1 MSGAQY
7 NYIRVPTASN
17 DIGFGANDLPDYG
30 DYNGSLQRS
39 LSGYSDDTTS
49 FGSPTYEVSPS
60 LDNFDFEFSSPHYG
74 HHQVSA
80 PRSTAT
86 TTSRPHTTRWTDTTI
101 PGYKNTLS
109 SPQVVTGSFNIQP
122 SSIMSTPSP
131 EYVCLYDGCRQ
142 KAFRRSADLDRHIKH
157 VHLKPPDTYFC
168 DYNRCP
174 RSEKAVAAA
183 TNSTSQPL
191 ETIATA
197 SSSSGA
203 GIGAFGRKDH
213 CRAHYRDYHRED
225 LCRRNGKEAAGW
237 FDDRNISSSWWR
249 CTKCLRKVSYSR
261 CGWEC
266 RDCGQ
271 TLEPERINARK
282 RRMGKGSSLS
292 SSSSS
297 RAY

>member
-1 MSGAQY
+1 MLTPYSMS
-7 NYIRVPTASN
+7 NS
-17 DIGFGANDLPDYG
+17 
-30 DYNGSLQRS
+30 
-39 LSGYSDDTTS
+39 
-49 FGSPTYEVSPS
+49 
-60 LDNFDFEFSSPHYG
+60 
-74 HHQVSA
+74 
-80 PRSTAT
+80 
-86 TTSRPHTTRWTDTTI
+86 
-101 PGYKNTLS
+101 
-109 SPQVVTGSFNIQP
+109 
-122 SSIMSTPSP
+122 SP

-157 VHLKPPDTYFC
+157 VHLKPPDVYFC

-174 RSEKAVAAA
+174 RSEKAVAAS
-183 TNSTSQPL
+183 TTSTSQPF
-191 ETIATA
+191 ETVT
-197 SSSSGA
+197 SPGGSSGGGGTGAA

-271 TLEPERINARK
+271 MLEPERINARK
-282 RRMGKGSSLS
+282 RMGSKGSKGSSAS
-292 SSSSS
+292 TSSSS

>member
-1 MSGAQY
+1 ML
-7 NYIRVPTASN
+7 T
-17 DIGFGANDLPDYG
+17 
-30 DYNGSLQRS
+30 
-39 LSGYSDDTTS
+39 
-49 FGSPTYEVSPS
+49 
-60 LDNFDFEFSSPHYG
+60 PH
-74 HHQVSA
+74 
-80 PRSTAT
+80 
-86 TTSRPHTTRWTDTTI
+86 
-101 PGYKNTLS
+101 
-109 SPQVVTGSFNIQP
+109 
-122 SSIMSTPSP
+122 SIMPTPSP

-157 VHLKPPDTYFC
+157 VHLKPPDVYFC

-174 RSEKAVAAA
+174 RSEKAVAAS
-183 TNSTSQPL
+183 STVTTMMSHPL
-191 ETIATA
+191 ETV
-197 SSSSGA
+197 SSPGGSAGA
-203 GIGAFGRKDH
+203 GVGAFGRKDH

-271 TLEPERINARK
+271 MLEPERINARK
-282 RRMGKGSSLS
+282 RRLGVKGSS

-297 RAY
+297 RGY

>member
-1 MSGAQY
+1 MTSTSSTPYHLAHGT
-7 NYIRVPTASN
+7 IVIPSN
-17 DIGFGANDLPDYG
+17 PNML
-30 DYNGSLQRS
+30 
-39 LSGYSDDTTS
+39 T
-49 FGSPTYEVSPS
+49 
-60 LDNFDFEFSSPHYG
+60 PHS
-74 HHQVSA
+74 V
-80 PRSTAT
+80 
-86 TTSRPHTTRWTDTTI
+86 
-101 PGYKNTLS
+101 
-109 SPQVVTGSFNIQP
+109 
-122 SSIMSTPSP
+122 MSTPSP

-157 VHLKPPDTYFC
+157 VHLKPPDVYFC

-174 RSEKAVAAA
+174 RSEKAVAASA
-183 TNSTSQPL
+183 TSTPF
-191 ETIATA
+191 ETVT
-197 SSSSGA
+197 SPTSPGGGSGAGAA

-271 TLEPERINARK
+271 MLEPERINARK
-282 RRMGKGSSLS
+282 RRMGIKGS

-297 RAY
+297 ASRGY

>member
-1 MSGAQY
+1 MH
-7 NYIRVPTASN
+7 V
-17 DIGFGANDLPDYG
+17 
-30 DYNGSLQRS
+30 
-39 LSGYSDDTTS
+39 
-49 FGSPTYEVSPS
+49 
-60 LDNFDFEFSSPHYG
+60 
-74 HHQVSA
+74 
-80 PRSTAT
+80 
-86 TTSRPHTTRWTDTTI
+86 
-101 PGYKNTLS
+101 
-109 SPQVVTGSFNIQP
+109 
-122 SSIMSTPSP
+122 MSTPSP

-157 VHLKPPDTYFC
+157 VHLKPPDVYFC

-174 RSEKAVAAA
+174 RSEKAVAASA
-183 TNSTSQPL
+183 TSTPF
-191 ETIATA
+191 ETVT
-197 SSSSGA
+197 SPTSPGGGSGAGAA

-271 TLEPERINARK
+271 MLEPERINARK
-282 RRMGKGSSLS
+282 RRMGIKGS

-297 RAY
+297 ASRGY

>member
-1 MSGAQY
+1 M
-7 NYIRVPTASN
+7 
-17 DIGFGANDLPDYG
+17 LP
-30 DYNGSLQRS
+30 NHNIL
-39 LSGYSDDTTS
+39 T
-49 FGSPTYEVSPS
+49 
-60 LDNFDFEFSSPHYG
+60 PH
-74 HHQVSA
+74 S
-80 PRSTAT
+80 
-86 TTSRPHTTRWTDTTI
+86 
-101 PGYKNTLS
+101 
-109 SPQVVTGSFNIQP
+109 
-122 SSIMSTPSP
+122 MSTSSP

-157 VHLKPPDTYFC
+157 VHLKPPDVYFC

-174 RSEKAVAAA
+174 RSANAVAAS
-183 TNSTSQPL
+183 TTSTSQPF
-191 ETIATA
+191 ETVTSPGG
-197 SSSSGA
+197 SSAGAA

-271 TLEPERINARK
+271 MLEPERINARK
-282 RRMGKGSSLS
+282 RMVSKGSKGASAS
-292 SSSSS
+292 STSSSS

>member
-1 MSGAQY
+1 MLCKHS
-7 NYIRVPTASN
+7 T
-17 DIGFGANDLPDYG
+17 L
-30 DYNGSLQRS
+30 
-39 LSGYSDDTTS
+39 TT
-49 FGSPTYEVSPS
+49 
-60 LDNFDFEFSSPHYG
+60 D
-74 HHQVSA
+74 
-80 PRSTAT
+80 
-86 TTSRPHTTRWTDTTI
+86 
-101 PGYKNTLS
+101 
-109 SPQVVTGSFNIQP
+109 
-122 SSIMSTPSP
+122 SIMSTSSP

-157 VHLKPPDTYFC
+157 VHLKPPDVYFC

-174 RSEKAVAAA
+174 RSEKAVAASSA
-183 TNSTSQPL
+183 TSPGAPQQSF
-191 ETIATA
+191 ETVVT
-197 SSSSGA
+197 SSSSSPTSPGGGAA

-225 LCRRNGKEAAGW
+225 LCRRNGKEASGW

-271 TLEPERINARK
+271 MLEPERINARK
-282 RRMGKGSSLS
+282 RRMGIKGSSSS

-297 RAY
+297 RGY